1 MCIIYNMAAN
11 ADLAKLTGEI
21 ARRIC
26 VRLSENGN
34 KTSWLYRG
42 IGRDRFWWARIMIGK
57 SNFTIPDLL
66 AIAKLLGVTSNLVD
80 KALMLVVDAK
90 SDIPD
95 EDSITTLTNLINE
108 MQNQINWNKF

>member
-1 MCIIYNMAAN
+1 MAAN
-11 ADLAKLTGEI
+11 ADLAKLTEII

-57 SNFTIPDLL
+57 SHFTIPDLM
-66 AIAKLLGVTSNLVD
+66 AIAKLLGVTPNDLLLERKQEQEKVEHLSFDEQIERRVLSI
-80 KALMLVVDAK
+80 LEK
-90 SDIPD
+90 S
-95 EDSITTLTNLINE
+95 
-108 MQNQINWNKF
+108 KKK